1 MLLPSTSWDKKLY
14 IVSFFIVFIG
24 IFLFTNLSKA
34 EKMLFA
40 EGQQEIKNQD
50 QTQSSKEPEW
60 DGVYVVDNLGNYHEL
75 IPVLKGKIQKIKSS
89 LTGEYL
95 NVNTN
100 PQEVNHVSWNNFKGF
115 LFKGQQVVEKIQ
127 INKAKRQRW
136 LWGDEYNIVDL
147 QANLYELQMKCKT
160 GLAYSYCEFNNKE
173 LIKKYLG
180 DGGRS
185 FCLSIRVGE
194 LPEKGRKMYIVC
206 FEE

>member
-1 MLLPSTSWDKKLY
+1 MLLPSTSWDKNY
-14 IVSFFIVFIG
+14 IFSFFIVFIG

-40 EGQQEIKNQD
+40 EGQQEVKNQD
-50 QTQSSKEPEW
+50 QTQSFKEPEW
-60 DGVYVVDNLGNYHEL
+60 DGVYVIDNSGNYHEL

-95 NVNTN
+95 NVTTN
-100 PQEVNHVSWNNFKGF
+100 PQEVNYVSWNNFKGF
-115 LFKGQQVVEKIQ
+115 LFKGQQVAEKIQ

-147 QANLYELQMKCKT
+147 QANLYELQMRCKT

-173 LIKKYLG
+173 VIKKYLG
-180 DGGRS
+180 DGGKS